1 MIITG
6 GTVFLVVSVSML
18 DKLRRGVLGVTKI
31 TNQCVYVHA
40 VWRTCPYECVFCDIR
55 VVFAYNYCLLFFIH
69 EIYFWVTSPNPIWR
83 QSLNSS
89 RWVFNSNDQFILNH
103 NCLCHLPA
111 LVDVTCIVIVYL
123 ISVLLINLCKHVK
136 AFFL

>member
-18 DKLRRGVLGVTKI
+18 DKLRLGVTKI
-31 TNQCVYVHA
+31 TNECVYVHA
-40 VWRTCPYECVFCDIR
+40 VVLCGVHTHTSVFSCDIR

-89 RWVFNSNDQFILNH
+89 RWVFNSNDKF
-103 NCLCHLPA
+103 
-111 LVDVTCIVIVYL
+111 IVYTEP
-123 ISVLLINLCKHVK
+123 
-136 AFFL
+136 